1 MIDFSLVKSQHY
13 LWNIKLRSFLT
24 DQQTHLPEVSF
35 IGAQQ
40 CYLGRWLYA
49 QGLMQYS
56 NFTDIF
62 FLEKLHQKLH
72 QSAHKI
78 IQYKM
83 EKKLNLAYQEL
94 EDLKKISEEL
104 STVLDKLEQRMSAR
118 V

>member
-24 DQQTHLPEVSF
+24 DQQSHLPEVSF
-35 IGAQQ
+35 IAAQQ

-56 NFTDIF
+56 SFTDIF
-62 FLEKLHQKLH
+62 FLEKLHHKLH
-72 QSAHKI
+72 QSAQKI
-78 IQYKM
+78 IQYKT

-94 EDLKKISEEL
+94 ESLKHTSEEL
-104 STVLDKLEQRMSAR
+104 KTVLEKLEQRISSTA
-118 V
+118 